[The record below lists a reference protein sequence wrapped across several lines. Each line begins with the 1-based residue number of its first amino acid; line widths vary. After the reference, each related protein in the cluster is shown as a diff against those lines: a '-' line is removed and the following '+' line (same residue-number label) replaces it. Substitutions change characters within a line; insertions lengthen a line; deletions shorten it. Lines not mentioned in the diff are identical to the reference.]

1 MAGFRLWLVHAHGGG
16 FRPRAE
22 TFGSDGADVE
32 AEELADGEAG
42 EVEADGAVGDSG
54 EGFPPCYSL
63 ASGNFGVPSRLQFT
77 SYLTAGVSDFSS
89 LRLEYTG
96 LKG

>member
-1 MAGFRLWLVHAHGGG
+1 MADSVPWLVHADGGG
-16 FRPRAE
+16 FGPGAE
-22 TFGSDGADVE
+22 AFGSDGADVE
-32 AEELADGEAG
+32 AEERADGEAG
-42 EVEADGAVGDSG
+42 ELEADGAVGDDG

-77 SYLTAGVSDFSS
+77 SYLTAGVSNFSS